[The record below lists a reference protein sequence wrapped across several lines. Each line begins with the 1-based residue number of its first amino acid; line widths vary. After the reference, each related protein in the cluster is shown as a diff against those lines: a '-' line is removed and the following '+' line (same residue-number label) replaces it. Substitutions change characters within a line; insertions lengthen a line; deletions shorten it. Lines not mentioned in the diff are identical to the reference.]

1 MTTIYDVAQ
10 VAGVSIATVSRVLR
24 GSDRVHPDT
33 RQRVLAVIETLGFVP
48 DASARGLT
56 RRRKD
61 IIGLVGL
68 ERGTNEI
75 DIEQSS
81 LLFVDHI
88 VHAAETVLRGT
99 EYSLLLTFGSRG
111 ELFEKRVRSLA
122 GQVDGLI
129 IAEEVLDQGEL
140 SALAAQI
147 PVVVIA
153 GRRDQAAV
161 DVFLGD
167 NAGGMTA
174 VTRHLTEE
182 HQYHRLCFVAGP
194 RDAPD
199 ATERRL
205 AFEQAVAASPGSGI
219 DQVIQGDFSE
229 DSGVAAAR
237 TIVSR
242 KSLPQAV
249 VCANDQMAIGALREL
264 QQAGVRIPADVAVT
278 GFDDVHASRVIDPP
292 LTTVSQPFRELGSRA
307 ARRLLARID
316 EPSLPPAVEVLP
328 TQAVIR
334 ASCGCPP
341 RQQRLGRLMTCL
353 KSATHAWSSHP
364 CSKDAHGCEQ
374 ACRSLFKH
382 VTAASS
388 RKEILHAKP
397 PHHTEVA
404 GDLSTG
410 GTEWEK
416 KGSRGSGAHHAGPG
430 GRARRG
436 HRLGAVGVRCHG
448 PGTAVRLD
456 DGVQRQFLRGGRL
469 RRGLEL
475 DL

>member
-1 MTTIYDVAQ
+1 MTTTIYDVAE

-24 GSDRVHPDT
+24 GSDLVHPNT

-68 ERGTNEI
+68 ERGTDEI
-75 DIEQSS
+75 DIERSS

-122 GQVDGLI
+122 GQVDGLL
-129 IAEEVLDQGEL
+129 IAEEILDQGDL
-140 SALAAQI
+140 HALAAQI
-147 PVVVIA
+147 PVIVIA
-153 GRRDQAAV
+153 GRRDQTAM

-167 NAGGMTA
+167 NTGGMTA

-219 DQVIQGDFSE
+219 SQVIQGDFSE

-237 TIVSR
+237 TILGR

-249 VCANDQMAIGALREL
+249 VCANDQMAIGAIREL
-264 QQAGVRIPADVAVT
+264 QQAGVRVPADVAVT
-278 GFDDVHASRVIDPP
+278 GFDDVHAARVIDPP
-292 LTTVSQPFRELGSRA
+292 LTTVSQPLRELGSRA
-307 ARRLLARID
+307 TRRLLARID
-316 EPSLPPAVEVLP
+316 EPSLSPAVEVLP
-328 TQAVIR
+328 TQVVIR
-334 ASCGCPP
+334 ASCGCQP
-341 RQQRLGRLMTCL
+341 RQQRLGRLSGL
-353 KSATHAWSSHP
+353 LPEGDSS
-364 CSKDAHGCEQ
+364 
-374 ACRSLFKH
+374 
-382 VTAASS
+382 
-388 RKEILHAKP
+388 
-397 PHHTEVA
+397 
-404 GDLSTG
+404 
-410 GTEWEK
+410 
-416 KGSRGSGAHHAGPG
+416 
-430 GRARRG
+430 
-436 HRLGAVGVRCHG
+436 
-448 PGTAVRLD
+448 
-456 DGVQRQFLRGGRL
+456 
-469 RRGLEL
+469 
-475 DL
+475 